1 MPPNENPKDDG
12 NPSSWFGSWFEGN
25 DVRNEIHEQLNHF
38 EERKKRHEEAMEE
51 RRKFLESSSFPFPP
65 FFGPRSSSSRRPSH
79 RQDGT
84 DRDKGKWEDFFGGTD
99 DEPPHHRRHH
109 PKAANAA
116 NAANNHRNEME
127 DLHREFQRFFESAL
141 FPTED
146 SPTGSRYFSSS
157 STTVVSDSNGTSY
170 RMQQDS
176 RTGTRIDV
184 QLPSHC
190 RNNKDSTTFVAVEV
204 LQERPCVVQWRHQK
218 QHGNDDQESKKQTQA
233 MELGNAVDCSK
244 LSATLAQNVLT
255 LRAPPVTDSGTE
267 TSSPRN
273 GRPRPVPVSKT
284 D

>member
-1 MPPNENPKDDG
+1 MPPNENPKDDDG

-25 DVRNEIHEQLNHF
+25 DVRNEIHEQLNQF
-38 EERKKRHEEAMEE
+38 EKRKKRHEEAMEE
-51 RRKFLESSSFPFPP
+51 RRKFLEQQSSFPFPP
-65 FFGPRSSSSRRPSH
+65 FFGARNSPH
-79 RQDGT
+79 RHRDES
-84 DRDKGKWEDFFGGTD
+84 DREKENWEDFFGGPD
-99 DEPPHHRRHH
+99 KEPPHH

-116 NAANNHRNEME
+116 ANANNHRNEME

-146 SPTGSRYFSSS
+146 PRTGSRSFSSS
-157 STTVVSDSNGTSY
+157 STTVVSNANGTSY

-184 QLPSHC
+184 QLPSHH
-190 RNNKDSTTFVAVEV
+190 RNNEDNSTTIAVEV
-204 LQERPCVVQWRHQK
+204 LQEHPCVVQWRHQK
-218 QHGNDDQESKKQTQA
+218 QQHPNNKDSKRRTQA
-233 MELGNAVDCSK
+233 LELGNAVDCSK

-255 LRAPPVTDSGTE
+255 LRAPPVIDGGENE

-273 GRPRPVPVSKT
+273 TRNGGPRPIPVSKT